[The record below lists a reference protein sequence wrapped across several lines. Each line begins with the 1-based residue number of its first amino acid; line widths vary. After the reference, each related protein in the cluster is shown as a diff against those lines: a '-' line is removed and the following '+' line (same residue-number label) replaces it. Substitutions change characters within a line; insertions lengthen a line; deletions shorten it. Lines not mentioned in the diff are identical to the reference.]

1 MHRVGTKALLALL
14 ALALTACAAKPDMAP
29 AGAAVEVARITP
41 VPDGCACGGEIFK
54 VAFEEGVDY

>member
-1 MHRVGTKALLALL
+1 MLALL

-54 VAFEEGVDY
+54 VAFEEGVAY